1 MVIVMAS
8 AFIIVPAS
16 TMLMNPNVLGLNFIT
31 LRFYQA
37 NTEDDTPILS
47 DTPQV
52 LSLLG
57 LPRCLAS
64 RLNLS

>member
-37 NTEDDTPILS
+37 NTE
-47 DTPQV
+47 
-52 LSLLG
+52 
-57 LPRCLAS
+57 A
-64 RLNLS
+64 